1 MATSRVSY
9 HVGMSLGVMTNMRKP
24 NLLMKWPVWA
34 SRGTWWRRM
43 DGRRVL
49 EERTAVALRLP
60 SPTPSLASDYSPRG
74 NNPPPQTSLYKPPL
88 WDSDSTGPFCRKR
101 HPQREFFH
109 CSTWMCTAL
118 NENWCPHRS
127 ADWRLTACLCKSLN
141 ESFSSSY
148 YVCIRI
154 FPLLFHSASKQLMDR
169 VAAWLKH
176 ARYTQFCMWVSP
188 QDWSILCLSVSDS
201 LLPTPMGFFP
211 PIRANGRPTPP
222 VRITSL
228 APQNTVAPKALNKVV
243 LLVLFAL
250 KELISCQLMSL
261 HVFV

>member
-1 MATSRVSY
+1 
-9 HVGMSLGVMTNMRKP
+9 
-24 NLLMKWPVWA
+24 
-34 SRGTWWRRM
+34 
-43 DGRRVL
+43 
-49 EERTAVALRLP
+49 
-60 SPTPSLASDYSPRG
+60 
-74 NNPPPQTSLYKPPL
+74 
-88 WDSDSTGPFCRKR
+88 
-101 HPQREFFH
+101 
-109 CSTWMCTAL
+109 MCTAL

-188 QDWSILCLSVSDS
+188 QDSVHSVSVC
-201 LLPTPMGFFP
+201 LRFPPPHPHGFFFS